1 MRVRWIVLG
10 DSLVGDHLRPDP
22 QTGGF
27 GAEVISNAIVHGELD
42 GCLAGVVG
50 STAAQWRSV
59 LVDGKGAG
67 RVTSEPPCVTPQALR
82 GAVVLLSLGTNDAAG
97 RVRPDLFAR
106 DVAAIR
112 EVLKGR
118 GADEVI
124 LVGANAYPGRSD
136 LAAAAQAA
144 GVPVIDRWREYP
156 NANAHPTRAQH
167 AAPTEKLMELVRAS
181 LKARRGLRWF
191 GAALA
196 TVIAWFVAREVMR

>member
-1 MRVRWIVLG
+1 MRLKWIVLG
-10 DSLVGDHLRPDP
+10 DSLVGDHLRSDP
-22 QTGGF
+22 QLGGF
-27 GAEVISNAIVHGELD
+27 GAEVLADAIAHDEN

-59 LVDGKGAG
+59 LVDGVGAG
-67 RVTSEPPCVTPQALR
+67 RVTSAPPCVTPLALR

-97 RVRPDLFAR
+97 GVRADRFAL
-106 DVAAIR
+106 DVAKIR

-118 GADEVI
+118 GAEDVV

-144 GVPVIDRWREYP
+144 GVPVIDRWRDYRHQG
-156 NANAHPTRAQH
+156 AHPTRAEH
-167 AAPTEKLMELVRAS
+167 RAS
-181 LKARRGLRWF
+181 AQRVLSMIRAAQGARRGLRWF